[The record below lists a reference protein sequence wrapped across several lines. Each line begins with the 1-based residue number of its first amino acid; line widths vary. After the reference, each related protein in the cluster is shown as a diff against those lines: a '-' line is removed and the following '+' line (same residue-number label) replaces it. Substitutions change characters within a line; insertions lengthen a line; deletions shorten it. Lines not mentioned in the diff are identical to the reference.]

1 MSYVIRFEYDLDEK
15 RYFVLSSDIPGL
27 NVEADTYEQFV
38 EAVKDLA
45 PHLIERADG
54 STLLFEQEIAMA
66 V

>member
-1 MSYVIRFEYDLDEK
+1 MSYVMRFEYDVDDK

-27 NVEADTYEQFV
+27 NVEADTYELFV

-45 PHLIERADG
+45 PHLIERVDG
-54 STLLFEQEIAMA
+54 STLVFEQEIAMA